1 MLRYCCQHH
10 IQSLTENSNTDG
22 IRDLC
27 NYFSLVC
34 RLYSLGGLLIPCS
47 VCVLQISIGKKRKEK
62 ITSERQK
69 AHKKI
74 KKKKKKKHNRI
85 YIYIYIYMKELSL
98 AFLLLTATTR

>member
-27 NYFSLVC
+27 NYFSIVC
-34 RLYSLGGLLIPCS
+34 RL

-98 AFLLLTATTR
+98 AFLLLTATTRKQVE